1 MNSFRIKFNYWI
13 SCIIVS
19 FFFLNISCK
28 SSRLPPSNN
37 FNSFFEHTQ
46 IKTDTL
52 YQSNQ
57 EINIIKI
64 PNDTNAFYKIEIGFT
79 KTDLKTTSNFGKN
92 KNAKGA
98 INGGFFDMDKG
109 GSVAY
114 LELNDS
120 VINYTLN
127 PQRKWAKSDS
137 LINGTI
143 IIYKNND
150 MVIRPKRTDQYYEN
164 SKKEKIVMLTG
175 PLLIKNSKKSKLF
188 DSNFVNNR
196 HPRTCL
202 CKTKKSILFIT
213 IDGRRENAQGMNLF
227 ELQDFLLNLG
237 CLDAINLD
245 GGGSTTMWTHKNGVV
260 NQPSDKTGE
269 RPVANALLIIEKEKK
284 NP

>member
-1 MNSFRIKFNYWI
+1 MNSFRLKFNYWI
-13 SCIIVS
+13 FCVIVS

-28 SSRLPPSNN
+28 SNRLPPSNN
-37 FNSFFEHTQ
+37 SNGFFELTQ

-57 EINIIKI
+57 QINIIKI
-64 PNDTNAFYKIEIGFT
+64 SNDTNAPYKIEIGYA
-79 KTDLKTTSNFGKN
+79 KTDLKITSNFGKN
-92 KNAKGA
+92 KNALGA
-98 INGGFFDMDKG
+98 INGGFFDMDNG

-127 PQRKWAKSDS
+127 PQKKWAKSDS
-137 LINGTI
+137 LINGSI

-150 MVIRPKRTDQYYEN
+150 MVILPKRTDQYYKN
-164 SKKEKIVMLTG
+164 SKKEKGVILTG
-175 PLLIKNSKKSKLF
+175 PLLIQNSKKSKLF
-188 DSNFVNNR
+188 DSKFVNNR

-269 RPVANALLIIEKEKK
+269 RPVSNVLLIMEKEK
-284 NP
+284 NIP